1 MTIAATTKT
10 TRFLVRRIN
19 DSQAS
24 GHPAVDAV
32 RDVPAVRSD
41 RLTGDEADDLLAQL
55 PYLLRKSV
63 KVRRAAMRLSRD
75 EFVERRSRRGHRSAR
90 RLHLL
95 HGEDRHTIPTE

>member
-10 TRFLVRRIN
+10 TRFPVRPMI

-24 GHPAVDAV
+24 GHPAIDAV
-32 RDVPAVRSD
+32 RDLPAVD
-41 RLTGDEADDLLAQL
+41 LTGDEADDLLAQL

-63 KVRRAAMRLSRD
+63 TVTRAAMRLSRD